1 MTMVKL
7 ERDRPRKDNGIGCD
21 NVLREDDINN
31 NNSSTR
37 RSIEG
42 IKKER
47 KREKERHSSVNIQ

>member
-42 IKKER
+42 IKKRER
-47 KREKERHSSVNIQ
+47 ERHSSVYNK

>member
-31 NNSSTR
+31 NNSSTQ

-42 IKKER
+42 IKKRGRER
-47 KREKERHSSVNIQ
+47 KRETQFSIQ

>member
-31 NNSSTR
+31 NNSSTQ

-42 IKKER
+42 IKKRGRER
-47 KREKERHSSVNIQ
+47 ERETQFSIQ

>member
-31 NNSSTR
+31 NNSSTQ

-42 IKKER
+42 IKKR
-47 KREKERHSSVNIQ
+47 GRERHSSVYNK